1 MESPQKKMDK
11 LTRRPNRK
19 FWIAALALLAIL
31 LGVVC
36 WTVFWR
42 GFDFYR
48 PTRTVACNEPPAG
61 IKPERFIAFGDFGEG
76 TLFQGALG
84 AQMAKTYDQTP
95 FKVALLLGDNIYP
108 DGDIKKLGRTHFEDP
123 YRGLIERKVKF
134 VAAIGDHD
142 DHKGHQYDEMAYFK
156 MPSAYYQYS
165 DGPVD
170 FFILNTTF
178 FVRSPEQ
185 QAWLDQALARSKAP
199 WKIVAAH
206 HPVYSS
212 GRHGH
217 QTSGLRRVLE
227 PILVKH
233 YADLY
238 LAGHDHDYER
248 FEPIRGVNYIVS
260 GGGGS
265 YLYDFKTVEAH
276 SLVRIKTIHFLLF
289 SATAN
294 DLWMKAINRYGETV
308 DCAHWHKDATGPNQ
322 ARR

>member
-1 MESPQKKMDK
+1 MKKSK
-11 LTRRPNRK
+11 RLQ
-19 FWIAALALLAIL
+19 WLVGLSLLL
-31 LGVVC
+31 VTLGVAAWV
-36 WTVFWR
+36 VLWR

-48 PTRTVACNEPPAG
+48 PNKPVVCQEPPAG
-61 IKPERFIAFGDFGEG
+61 SQPRRFIAFGDFGEG

-84 AQMAKTYDQTP
+84 AQMAKTHQQSP
-95 FKVALLLGDNIYP
+95 FDIALLLGDNIYP
-108 DGDIKKLGRTHFEDP
+108 DGDIKKLGKTHFENP
-123 YRGLIERKVKF
+123 YSGLIQQNVKF

-142 DHKGHQYDEMAYFK
+142 DHKGHQFDEMAYFK
-156 MPSAYYQYS
+156 MPNDYYKVT

-185 QAWLDQALARSKAP
+185 QAWLAKALAQSHAR

-217 QTSGLRRVLE
+217 QTEGLRRILE
-227 PILVKH
+227 PILVKNH
-233 YADLY
+233 ADLY

-248 FEPIRGVNYIVS
+248 FAPIQGVTYVVS

-265 YLYDFKTVEAH
+265 FLYDFKKVMPH

-289 SATAN
+289 SVTAQ
-294 DLWMKAINRYGETV
+294 DLWMKALNRYGEVV
-308 DCAHWHKDATGPNQ
+308 DCTHWHKP
-322 ARR
+322 

>member
-1 MESPQKKMDK
+1 MQKN
-11 LTRRPNRK
+11 NRLK
-19 FWIAALALLAIL
+19 WSVGLSLLAVI

-36 WTVFWR
+36 WAVFWR

-48 PTRTVACNEPPAG
+48 PNQPVVCEEPPTG
-61 IKPERFIAFGDFGEG
+61 SHPQRFIAFGDFGEG
-76 TLFQGALG
+76 TLFQGKLG
-84 AQMAKTYDQTP
+84 AQMARTHEQNP
-95 FKVALLLGDNIYP
+95 FSMALLLGDNIYP
-108 DGDIKKLGRTHFEDP
+108 DGDIKKLGKTHFEDP
-123 YRGLIERKVKF
+123 YTALIKDKVKF

-156 MPSAYYQYS
+156 MPNDYYKYS
-165 DGPVD
+165 EGPVD

-185 QAWLDQALARSKAP
+185 QAWLAKELAKSHAQ
-199 WKIVAAH
+199 WKIVVAH

-217 QTSGLRRVLE
+217 QTEGLRRILE
-227 PILVKH
+227 PILVKNH
-233 YADLY
+233 VDLY

-248 FEPIRGVNYIVS
+248 FEPIQGVTYIVS

-265 YLYDFKTVEAH
+265 YLYDFKKIMPH

-289 SATAN
+289 SVSDG
-294 DLWMKAINRYGETV
+294 DLWMKALNRYGEVV
-308 DCAHWHKDATGPNQ
+308 DCTHWRKAKPTAN
-322 ARR
+322 ALMN

>member
-1 MESPQKKMDK
+1 MNEKKRN
-11 LTRRPNRK
+11 LFRVG
-19 FWIAALALLAIL
+19 LAGFGVLLA
-31 LGVVC
+31 VAC
-36 WTVFWR
+36 WAVFWR

-48 PTRTVACNEPPAG
+48 PGKPVVCEEPPAG
-61 IKPERFIAFGDFGEG
+61 SKPVSFIAFGDFGEG
-76 TLFQGALG
+76 TLFQEALG
-84 AQMAKTYDQTP
+84 AQMAKTHDKTP
-95 FKVALLLGDNIYP
+95 FNIALLLGDNIYP
-108 DGDIKKLGRTHFEDP
+108 DGDIKKLGKSHFEDP
-123 YRGLIERKVKF
+123 YRGLIRDKVRF

-156 MPSAYYQYS
+156 MPKEYYQTS

-185 QAWLDQALARSKAP
+185 QAWLDNALAHSHAR

-206 HPVYSS
+206 HPMYSS

-217 QTSGLRRVLE
+217 QTSGLREVLE
-227 PILVKH
+227 SILVKH
-233 YADLY
+233 HADLY

-248 FEPIRGVNYIVS
+248 FEPIQGVNYIVS

-265 YLYDFKTVEAH
+265 YLYDFKKIMPH

-289 SATAN
+289 SATDD

-308 DCAHWHKDATGPNQ
+308 DCTHWHKQPADK
-322 ARR
+322 R

>member
-1 MESPQKKMDK
+1 MKKH
-11 LTRRPNRK
+11 NRMK
-19 FWIAALALLAIL
+19 WLIGLSLLAVI
-31 LGVVC
+31 LGVVS
-36 WTVFWR
+36 WAVLWR

-48 PTRTVACNEPPAG
+48 PSKPVVCQEPAANSQPY
-61 IKPERFIAFGDFGEG
+61 RFIAFGDFGEG
-76 TLFQGALG
+76 TLFQGTLG
-84 AQMAKTYDQTP
+84 AQMAKTHQQTP
-95 FKVALLLGDNIYP
+95 FNMALLLGDNIYP
-108 DGDIKKLGRTHFEDP
+108 DGDIKKLAKTHFEHP
-123 YRGLIERKVKF
+123 YSGLIKAKVKF

-142 DHKGHQYDEMAYFK
+142 DHKGHQFDEMAYFK
-156 MPSAYYQYS
+156 MPSAYYKYS
-165 DGPVD
+165 EGPVD

-185 QAWLDQALARSKAP
+185 QAWLARELAKSHAR

-217 QTSGLRRVLE
+217 QTGSLRAVLE
-227 PILVKH
+227 PILIKNH
-233 YADLY
+233 ADLY

-248 FEPIRGVNYIVS
+248 FEPINGVTYVIS

-265 YLYDFKTVEAH
+265 FLYDFKTVMPH

-289 SATAN
+289 SATDK

-308 DCAHWHKDATGPNQ
+308 DCTHWHKA
-322 ARR
+322 